1 MRKAEKGVE
10 QEESGELDRRM
21 NTLALVGLV
30 KDFILRAIRLF

>member
-10 QEESGELDRRM
+10 QEESGELDRGM